1 MTRSELVQSLAQKF
15 PQLTS
20 KDAELAVAE
29 IVDAIQRALTSGG
42 RVEIRGFG
50 SFGLNYRP
58 PRTGR
63 NPKTGKQVLVP
74 GKYSPHFKAG
84 KKLRER
90 IAHSTTAAGGGCS
103 AAEGGVTPFPTES
116 QRASVSARRG

>member
-1 MTRSELVQSLAQKF
+1 MQPCAVSEIDRAYAMTRSELVQSLAQKF

-84 KKLRER
+84 KELRER
-90 IAHSTTAAGGGCS
+90 IDQPPQLVEDAR
-103 AAEGGVTPFPTES
+103 
-116 QRASVSARRG
+116 QRKVA

>member
-63 NPKTGKQVLVP
+63 NPKTGEQVLVP
-74 GKYSPHFKAG
+74 GKYSTHFKAG
-84 KKLRER
+84 KELRER
-90 IAHSTTAAGGGCS
+90 IDQQLPLLVEDAR
-103 AAEGGVTPFPTES
+103 
-116 QRASVSARRG
+116 QRKLA